1 MQRYGSFGKWAKVLG
16 TFARGCGDRGGNLR
30 QSADE
35 GVGACRKAVTK
46 NARKSI
52 FFRNVIAGGAIFF
65 ALRAFASS
73 FSLNIFGDS

>member
-1 MQRYGSFGKWAKVLG
+1 MQRYGSFGKWAKVLR

-35 GVGACRKAVTK
+35 GVGRVAKLSQRMPR
-46 NARKSI
+46 NPF
-52 FFRNVIAGGAIFF
+52 FFRNVIVGDAIFF